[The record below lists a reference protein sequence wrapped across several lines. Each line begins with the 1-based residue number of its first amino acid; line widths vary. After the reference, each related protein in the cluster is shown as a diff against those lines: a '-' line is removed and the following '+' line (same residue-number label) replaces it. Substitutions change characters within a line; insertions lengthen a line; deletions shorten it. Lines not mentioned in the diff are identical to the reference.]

1 VRPAE
6 SPRAVRTGR
15 LSFRGGIIAFCLAL
29 VLVLIYPVSLEQ
41 AGWVSVH
48 EHFGWLAAT
57 GLVFGALVGN
67 SRLRRPQ
74 ALLVGAAI
82 GIVFVIALTTLASGE
97 GPFRMKLITLAQNVN
112 NWLTQVWN
120 GEAGTDP
127 TAFILFLGTT
137 CWVAPFFGAFALQR
151 YRRVWDLLIFCG
163 FCLLTNISLALRP
176 LLIDLVVF
184 SLVALVLMVRL
195 HVVALT
201 ERWDRRNLVPTA
213 DMDWRVFR
221 SGLTWTYALVLFA
234 WATPKVGA
242 AEALSNAWNTF
253 EGPWHA
259 IENEW
264 QRFFAGVYGPSRI
277 QGVSFSDVIRLG
289 QAPNLGDRVVM
300 HVQAPEGHFWRA
312 TAYDFYTG
320 VGWRST
326 DDRTAER
333 AEPANVRGRKRLDV
347 TIEALAAHGNL
358 LFAPNEPVQVRIPA
372 TFTYGEDRSFSSSV
386 RARDRQQATGRY
398 GVTSF
403 VSTATKEDLRRA
415 GTQYPPAVA
424 ERYLQLPSSLPA
436 RVRQLART
444 VAASQTTPYAK
455 AEAIERYLRAN
466 YRYSPVVKAPPAGR
480 DPVDWFLFELRED
493 FCEYFASAMV
503 VMLREVGVPARMVEG
518 YTAGTFDPVTQRY
531 VVREVNAHAWV
542 EVYFPGYGW
551 IEFEP
556 TPSEAVFQRSEGTE
570 LGDALPDDP
579 TSANARE
586 GREGL
591 TTSEEED
598 AALQAGDG
606 EEFGSGSA
614 ASAREVD
621 WRPLGLVGLLALL
634 AAIVAW
640 IRFEL
645 RFRGVPAA
653 EASFGKMRVLGGYAG
668 LLHRPHQTT
677 YEYAHSLGYE
687 LPRVSEEIDDIARAR
702 VMANYS
708 PAGAS
713 DSEIQEA
720 RRAWSVVSLYLL
732 RRLPRRI
739 VALVRSLI

>member
-1 VRPAE
+1 MQQGNGRPALT
-6 SPRAVRTGR
+6 RR
-15 LSFRGGIIAFCLAL
+15 LTFRGGIIAFFLAL

-41 AGWVSVH
+41 AGWVTVH
-48 EHFGWLAAT
+48 EHFGWLAGA
-57 GLVFGALVGN
+57 GLVFGALLGN

-74 ALLVGAAI
+74 ALMVGAVL
-82 GIVFVIALTTLASGE
+82 GIVFVVASTAMASGE
-97 GPFRMKLITLAQNVN
+97 GPFRTKLVTLGQNVN

-151 YRRVWDLLIFCG
+151 YRRAWDLLIFSG
-163 FCLLTNISLALRP
+163 VCLLTNISFALRP
-176 LLIDLVVF
+176 LLLDLVVF
-184 SLVALVLMVRL
+184 SIVALVLMVRL
-195 HVVALT
+195 HVVALG
-201 ERWDRRNLVPTA
+201 ERWERRNLVPTA

-221 SGLTWTYALVLFA
+221 SGLTWTFALVLFA
-234 WATPKVGA
+234 LFTPKVGA

-259 IENEW
+259 VENEW

-300 HVQAPEGHFWRA
+300 YVQAPEGHFWRA

-326 DDRTAER
+326 DERTADRSELN
-333 AEPANVRGRKRLDV
+333 NVRARKRLDA

-372 TFTYGEDRSFSSSV
+372 TFSYGEDRSFSSSV
-386 RARDRQQATGRY
+386 RARDRQQALGRY
-398 GVTSF
+398 AVISL
-403 VSTATKEDLRRA
+403 VSTATKEELRRA
-415 GTQYPPAVA
+415 GAQYPPAIA

-436 RVRQLART
+436 RVRQLARSI
-444 VAASQTTPYAK
+444 AASQPTPYAK

-556 TPSEAVFQRSEGTE
+556 TPSEAVFQRSEGSDVE
-570 LGDALPDDP
+570 DATGLDP
-579 TSANARE
+579 TSANVRE
-586 GREGL
+586 DREGL
-591 TTSEEED
+591 RREEED
-598 AALQAGDG
+598 AAPLGGDIDEGLPGDSQAV
-606 EEFGSGSA
+606 
-614 ASAREVD
+614 ARETD
-621 WRPLGLVGLLALL
+621 LRPLSLLGILAVL

-677 YEYAHSLGYE
+677 YEYARSLGSE

-702 VMANYS
+702 VMASYS

-720 RRAWSVVSLYLL
+720 RRAWRAVSVYLL
-732 RRLPRRI
+732 RRLPRRV
-739 VALVRSLI
+739 VALIRSLT